1 MHLREREILRQGE
14 MQRML
19 RQAGV
24 ERQSWLKRQ
33 SIVAV
38 CRLQQFVSWALVR
51 GSDAE
56 RQSSGPCVADGK
68 PARS

>member
-1 MHLREREILRQGE
+1 MNDGSVRALMHLREREI
-14 MQRML
+14 L

-24 ERQSWLKRQ
+24 ERQSWLERQ
-33 SIVAV
+33 SIVPA

-56 RQSSGPCVADGK
+56 RETSGPCVADAK